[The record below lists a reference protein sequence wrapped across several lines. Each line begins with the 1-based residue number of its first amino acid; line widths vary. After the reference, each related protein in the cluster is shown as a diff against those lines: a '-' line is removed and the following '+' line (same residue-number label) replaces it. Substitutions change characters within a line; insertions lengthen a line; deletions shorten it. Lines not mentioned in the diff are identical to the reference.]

1 MIGTL
6 GAPLSTPAAV
16 WTYDERL
23 PTARALKSAAVA
35 PISAA
40 RGPPGGRARTERNC
54 MKAKLY
60 RMGVTAAMFA
70 VMVEALGAPLK
81 WG

>member
-1 MIGTL
+1 
-6 GAPLSTPAAV
+6 
-16 WTYDERL
+16 
-23 PTARALKSAAVA
+23 
-35 PISAA
+35 
-40 RGPPGGRARTERNC
+40 